1 MVSRLFL
8 VYVVVEF
15 AVVVTLASTIGL
27 GWTLLL
33 LLAAFVAGITL
44 AGSQLKRQL
53 TRLRSGLTTQ
63 QSRVASDGALV
74 ALGTLLVVV
83 PGLVT
88 TAAGLLLLLPPTR
101 AAARPVLTAMAARGI
116 GRRTPLITVTTVGA
130 DRHAS
135 PPRPRP
141 DYIDG
146 EVLDVLDV
154 TDVADVTA
162 VDPPTL
168 PGEPK

>member
-8 VYVVVEF
+8 VYVLVEL
-15 AVVVTLASTIGL
+15 AVVVALASTIGL

-33 LLAAFVAGITL
+33 LLAAFVAGLAL

-53 TRLRSGLTTQ
+53 IRLRSGLTTQ
-63 QSRVASDGALV
+63 QSQLATDGVMV
-74 ALGTLLVVV
+74 ALGSVLVVV

-101 AAARPVLTAMAARGI
+101 AAARPVLTAMAVRGI
-116 GRRTPLITVTTVGA
+116 GRRAPLITVTTVGA
-130 DRHAS
+130 HRYAS
-135 PPRPRP
+135 APRPRG

-146 EVLDVLDV
+146 EVLDVTDV
-154 TDVADVTA
+154 TDTPP
-162 VDPPTL
+162 VDPPAL
-168 PGEPK
+168 PGRPE

>member
-8 VYVVVEF
+8 VYVLVELT
-15 AVVVTLASTIGL
+15 VVVALASTIGL

-33 LLAAFVAGITL
+33 LLAAFVAGLAL

-53 TRLRSGLTTQ
+53 TRLRSGLTSQ
-63 QSRVASDGALV
+63 QSQLATDGALV
-74 ALGTLLVVV
+74 ALGSVLVVV

-101 AAARPVLTAMAARGI
+101 AAARPMLTAMAARAI
-116 GRRTPLITVTTVGA
+116 GRRAPLITVTTVGA
-130 DRHAS
+130 DRY
-135 PPRPRP
+135 PPRPGP

-146 EVLDVLDV
+146 EVLDVV
-154 TDVADVTA
+154 DVADVPV
-162 VDPPTL
+162 VDPPAL
-168 PGEPK
+168 PGEHT

>member
-8 VYVVVEF
+8 VYVLVELT
-15 AVVVTLASTIGL
+15 VVVALASTIGL

-33 LLAAFVAGITL
+33 LLAAFVAGLAL

-53 TRLRSGLTTQ
+53 TRLRSGLTSQ
-63 QSRVASDGALV
+63 QSQLATDGALV
-74 ALGTLLVVV
+74 ALGSVLVVV

-101 AAARPVLTAMAARGI
+101 AAARPVLTAMAVRGI
-116 GRRTPLITVTTVGA
+116 GRRAPLITVTTVGA
-130 DRHAS
+130 DRH
-135 PPRPRP
+135 PPRPGP

-154 TDVADVTA
+154 ADVPV
-162 VDPPTL
+162 VDPPAL
-168 PGEPK
+168 PGEHT

>member
-8 VYVVVEF
+8 VYVVVEL
-15 AVVVTLASTIGL
+15 AVVVALASTIGL

-33 LLAAFVAGITL
+33 LLAAFVGGVAL

-53 TRLRSGLTTQ
+53 TRLRSGLTSQ
-63 QSRVASDGALV
+63 QSRVATDGALV
-74 ALGTLLVVV
+74 ALGTVLVMV

-101 AAARPVLTAMAARGI
+101 AVARPMVTAMAVRGLTSS
-116 GRRTPLITVTTVGA
+116 GRRAPLITVTTVGA
-130 DRHAS
+130 DRYAS
-135 PPRPRP
+135 SRQPEP

-146 EVLDVLDV
+146 EVLDVTDV
-154 TDVADVTA
+154 TDVE
-162 VDPPTL
+162 PPAL
-168 PGEPK
+168 PSEHA

>member
-8 VYVVVEF
+8 VYVVVEL
-15 AVVVTLASTIGL
+15 AVVVALAKTIGL

-33 LLAAFVAGITL
+33 LLAGVVVGLAL
-44 AGSQLKRQL
+44 AGSQLKLQL
-53 TRLRSGLTTQ
+53 TRLRSGLRADQPRLVTD
-63 QSRVASDGALV
+63 SALV
-74 ALGTLLVVV
+74 GLGSLLIVA

-130 DRHAS
+130 DRYG
-135 PPRPRP
+135 RQPRP

-146 EVLDVLDV
+146 EVIDV
-154 TDVADVTA
+154 TE
-162 VDPPTL
+162 VDPPAL
-168 PGEPK
+168 PPRPE

>member
-1 MVSRLFL
+1 MVSRVFL
-8 VYVVVEF
+8 VYVLVELT
-15 AVVVTLASTIGL
+15 VVVALASTIGL

-33 LLAAFVAGITL
+33 LLAAFVAGSAL

-53 TRLRSGLTTQ
+53 TRLRSGLASQ
-63 QSRVASDGALV
+63 QSQLATDGALV
-74 ALGTLLVVV
+74 ALGSVLVVV

-116 GRRTPLITVTTVGA
+116 GRRAPLITVTTVGA
-130 DRHAS
+130 DRY
-135 PPRPRP
+135 PPRPGP

-146 EVLDVLDV
+146 EVLDVV
-154 TDVADVTA
+154 DVADVPV
-162 VDPPTL
+162 VDPPAL
-168 PGEPK
+168 PGEHT

>member
-8 VYVVVEF
+8 VYVLVEL
-15 AVVVTLASTIGL
+15 AVLVALASTIGL

-33 LLAAFVAGITL
+33 LLAAFVAGLAL

-53 TRLRSGLTTQ
+53 ARLRNGLTTQ
-63 QSRVASDGALV
+63 QSRLATDGVMV
-74 ALGTLLVVV
+74 ALGSVLVVV

-101 AAARPVLTAMAARGI
+101 AVARPLLTALAVRGI
-116 GRRTPLITVTTVGA
+116 GRRAPLITVTTVGA
-130 DRHAS
+130 DRYAS
-135 PPRPRP
+135 APRPRG

-146 EVLDVLDV
+146 EVLDVTDV
-154 TDVADVTA
+154 TDVSA
-162 VDPPTL
+162 VDPPAVARR
-168 PGEPK
+168 PE